1 MNNRNIKATEK
12 TIEDKTTRF
21 VEAVVDAKKIIRR
34 KAPDDSPKDFMTES
48 PSLDK
53 LSLLAKKMLQLQSEF
68 SKNGISTEATV
79 AYYYSS

>member
-53 LSLLAKKMLQLQSEF
+53 LSLLAKKCFNCNQNLARMVSLQKSP
-68 SKNGISTEATV
+68 
-79 AYYYSS
+79 